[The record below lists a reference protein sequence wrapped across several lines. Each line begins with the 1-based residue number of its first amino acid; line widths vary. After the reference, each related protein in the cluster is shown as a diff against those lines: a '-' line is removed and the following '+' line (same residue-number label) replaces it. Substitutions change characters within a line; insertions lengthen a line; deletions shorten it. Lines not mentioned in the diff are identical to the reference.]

1 MRLGNLSR
9 VVPEWLASYAGI
21 ILIVGILVN
30 LSAGFVQSTHSL
42 TIPSMR
48 DDLGI
53 SYTKAGLLIT
63 VAGAFRMGS
72 AFSAGTLAPRYGSR
86 YMIGFGTIV
95 TGLSMLLLGIAPN
108 FAVALVA
115 TAIMGMGSGFSLTP
129 MIGMVAPWFAL
140 RNRGMVAGLNA
151 AGGSIAIVVA
161 GLVVPPLVSSNAEAG
176 WRHTWFIFG
185 GLVVVIGLVSLVF
198 LRDRPDDPSGLA
210 ATSGQPRTSRGAWP
224 LAVYRNPL
232 VWMLAYLGFC
242 SGVSTGVFNTF
253 FGSFLNEDQGVSLV
267 TTGQLFL
274 LVGILSIACGI
285 LWGNISDRLD
295 RSKAFGLSFLIQG
308 IGLALFWLS
317 PAMAAFI
324 LGAILIGL
332 TMRAA
337 FALCAAASGDYV
349 QAQFASAAFA
359 LVSVG
364 AGLGSTLSPIM
375 SGAIADNFD
384 ISLVFALG
392 FGASMFGVAG
402 ALFLRRPT
410 SSPQPD

>member
-1 MRLGNLSR
+1 
-9 VVPEWLASYAGI
+9 
-21 ILIVGILVN
+21 
-30 LSAGFVQSTHSL
+30 
-42 TIPSMR
+42 
-48 DDLGI
+48 
-53 SYTKAGLLIT
+53 
-63 VAGAFRMGS
+63 
-72 AFSAGTLAPRYGSR
+72 
-86 YMIGFGTIV
+86 
-95 TGLSMLLLGIAPN
+95 
-108 FAVALVA
+108 
-115 TAIMGMGSGFSLTP
+115 
-129 MIGMVAPWFAL
+129 
-140 RNRGMVAGLNA
+140 
-151 AGGSIAIVVA
+151 
-161 GLVVPPLVSSNAEAG
+161 
-176 WRHTWFIFG
+176 
-185 GLVVVIGLVSLVF
+185 
-198 LRDRPDDPSGLA
+198 
-210 ATSGQPRTSRGAWP
+210 
-224 LAVYRNPL
+224 
-232 VWMLAYLGFC
+232 MLAYLGFC

-253 FGSFLNEDQGVSLV
+253 FGSFLNEDQGVSLA

-274 LVGILSIACGI
+274 LVGILSIVCGI

-324 LGAILIGL
+324 LGSILIGL

-392 FGASMFGVAG
+392 FGASMFGVFG
-402 ALFLRRPT
+402 ALFLRKPA

>member
-1 MRLGNLSR
+1 
-9 VVPEWLASYAGI
+9 
-21 ILIVGILVN
+21 
-30 LSAGFVQSTHSL
+30 
-42 TIPSMR
+42 MR

-63 VAGAFRMGS
+63 VAGAVRMGS

-86 YMIGFGTIV
+86 YMIGIGTIV

-115 TAIMGMGSGFSLTP
+115 TAIMGLGSGFSLTP

-140 RNRGMVAGLNA
+140 KNRGMVAGLNA

-161 GLVVPPLVSSNAEAG
+161 GLVVPQLVSSNVEAG

-185 GLVVVIGLVSLVF
+185 VLVVVIGLVSLVF
-198 LRDRPDDPSGLA
+198 LRDRPVDPSRLA
-210 ATSGQPRTSRGAWP
+210 ASGRPRNSRGVWP
-224 LAVYRNPL
+224 LAVYKNPL

-253 FGSFLNEDQGVSLV
+253 FGSFLNEDQGVSLA

-274 LVGILSIACGI
+274 LVGILSIVCGI

-324 LGAILIGL
+324 LGSILIGL

-392 FGASMFGVAG
+392 FGASMFGVFG
-402 ALFLRRPT
+402 ALFLRKPA

>member
-1 MRLGNLSR
+1 MRLGNLSS

-21 ILIVGILVN
+21 ILLVGILIN

-63 VAGAFRMGS
+63 VAGAVRMGS

-86 YMIGFGTIV
+86 YMIGIGTIV

-115 TAIMGMGSGFSLTP
+115 TAIMGLGSGFSLTP

-140 RNRGMVAGLNA
+140 KNRGMVAGLNA

-161 GLVVPPLVSSNAEAG
+161 GLVVPPLVSSNVEAG

-185 GLVVVIGLVSLVF
+185 VLVVVIGLVSLVF
-198 LRDRPDDPSGLA
+198 LRDRPVDPSRLA
-210 ATSGQPRTSRGAWP
+210 ASGRPRNSRGVWP
-224 LAVYRNPL
+224 LAVYKNPL

-253 FGSFLNEDQGVSLV
+253 FGSFLNEDQGVSLA

-274 LVGILSIACGI
+274 LVGILSIVCGI

-324 LGAILIGL
+324 LGSILIGL

-364 AGLGSTLSPIM
+364 ASLGSTLSPIM

-392 FGASMFGVAG
+392 FGASMFGVFG
-402 ALFLRRPT
+402 ALFLRKPA

>member
-1 MRLGNLSR
+1 MRLGNLSS
-9 VVPEWLASYAGI
+9 VVPEWLSNYAGI
-21 ILIVGILVN
+21 ILLVGIFVN

-48 DDLGI
+48 EDLGI

-63 VAGAFRMGS
+63 VAGAVRMGA
-72 AFSAGTLAPRYGSR
+72 AFTAGTLAPRYGSR
-86 YMIGFGTIV
+86 YMIGAGTIV
-95 TGLSMLLLGIAPN
+95 MGLSMLLLGSAPN
-108 FAVALVA
+108 YSVALVA
-115 TAIMGMGSGFSLTP
+115 TAIMGLGSGVSLTP
-129 MIGMVAPWFAL
+129 MIGLVAPWFAL
-140 RNRGMVAGLNA
+140 RNRGMAAGLST

-161 GLVVPPLVSSNAEAG
+161 GLVVPPLINNSPEAG
-176 WRHTWFIFG
+176 WRHTWYIFG
-185 GLVVVIGLVSLVF
+185 ILVLAIGVVALVF
-198 LRDRPDDPSGLA
+198 LRDRPEGPSQLA
-210 ATSGQPRTSRGAWP
+210 NQQRRRAPRGAWP
-224 LAVYRNPL
+224 MTVYKNPL
-232 VWMLAYLGFC
+232 VWMLAYLGFW
-242 SGVSTGVFNTF
+242 SGVASGVFCSF
-253 FGSFLNEDQGVSLV
+253 FGAYLIDDQCVSLS

-285 LWGNISDRLD
+285 LWGNISDRLG
-295 RSKAFGLSFLIQG
+295 RGPAFGLSFLIQG

-324 LGAILIGL
+324 LGSLLIGL

-364 AGLGSTLSPIM
+364 AGLGSTLSPLM
-375 SGAIADNFD
+375 SGAIADRFD

-402 ALFLRRPT
+402 AFFLRRPAAD
-410 SSPQPD
+410 PQSI

>member
-1 MRLGNLSR
+1 MRLGNLSS

-21 ILIVGILVN
+21 ILLVGILVN

-63 VAGAFRMGS
+63 VAGAVRMGS

-86 YMIGFGTIV
+86 YMIGIGTIV

-115 TAIMGMGSGFSLTP
+115 TAIMGLGSGFSLTP

-140 RNRGMVAGLNA
+140 KNRGMVAGLNA

-161 GLVVPPLVSSNAEAG
+161 GLVVPPLVSSNVEAG

-185 GLVVVIGLVSLVF
+185 VLVVVIGLVSLVY
-198 LRDRPDDPSGLA
+198 LRDRPVDPSRLA
-210 ATSGQPRTSRGAWP
+210 ASGRPRNSRGVWP
-224 LAVYRNPL
+224 LAVYKNPL

-253 FGSFLNEDQGVSLV
+253 FGSFLNEDQGVSLA

-274 LVGILSIACGI
+274 LVGILSIVCGI

-324 LGAILIGL
+324 LGSILIGL

-337 FALCAAASGDYV
+337 FTLCAAASGDYV

-392 FGASMFGVAG
+392 FGASMFGVFG
-402 ALFLRRPT
+402 ALFFRKPA

>member
-9 VVPEWLASYAGI
+9 VVTEWLASYAGI

-53 SYTKAGLLIT
+53 SYTKAGLLLT

-86 YMIGFGTIV
+86 YMIGVGTIV
-95 TGLSMLLLGIAPN
+95 TGLSMVLLGIAPN

-140 RNRGMVAGLNA
+140 GNRGMVAGLNA

-176 WRHTWFIFG
+176 WRYTWFIFG

-198 LRDRPDDPSGLA
+198 LRDRPDDPSELA

-242 SGVSTGVFNTF
+242 SGVSTGVFNAF
-253 FGSFLNEDQGVSLV
+253 FGSFLDEAQGV
-267 TTGQLFL
+267 
-274 LVGILSIACGI
+274 
-285 LWGNISDRLD
+285 
-295 RSKAFGLSFLIQG
+295 SFLIQG

-324 LGAILIGL
+324 LGSILIGL

-359 LVSVG
+359 LVAVG